1 MGDTT
6 STAVAEVVKA
16 PPRRRDIKELL
27 EGPEI
32 RAAVQAAMGDKMSA
46 ERFVRVAINATM
58 RQPALLECSKVSF
71 YQVLLDL
78 ASYGLEADGRR
89 AHLIPFWNT
98 KMCICNHQK
107 DSHQAGKCMVA
118 GCTCM
123 QLSSRRDVQLIIDYK
138 GLAELVRKSGDVSY
152 IHADAVYKGDDW
164 SFGYGSD
171 AHLRHKPNL
180 EVERIAEKRIAYYSF
195 VKLRD
200 GSEDFIVFSPSQV
213 DAIRKRSK
221 TPNNGPWVSDYDEMG
236 KKTVFRNHSKW
247 LPLKPE
253 VKDAIEHDDDAIDI
267 DVSDAM
273 NAGRALSEGSTEA
286 AEALLQEKLAAMR
299 STQSEDTN
307 GQAPDAA
314 ESKNGAAK
322 ADPEPKDNPAEK
334 KAAIEI
340 KRYGPKNG
348 FAVYSAL
355 PAMNTVP
362 HGQRVYV
369 RGEDGTDKFYRFD
382 GEIKRADGGEGEW
395 LPEDEPQP
403 PTSGP
408 QRVVDPPAGPR
419 PLRGTR

>member
-1 MGDTT
+1 MGTIAQDPP
-6 STAVAEVVKA
+6 SAAVAEIPKA
-16 PPRRRDIKELL
+16 GIKRRDIRELL

-32 RAAVQAAMGDKMSA
+32 RAAVQQAMGDKMSA
-46 ERFVRVAINATM
+46 ERFVRIAINATM

-98 KMCICNHQK
+98 KMCVCNHQK
-107 DSHQAGKCMVA
+107 DSHQSGKCMVP
-118 GCTCM
+118 GCDCTK
-123 QLSSRRDVQLIIDYK
+123 LSSRRDVQLIIDYK

-164 SFGYGSD
+164 SFSYGSD

-180 EVERIAEKRIAYYSF
+180 EVARTVDKRMAYYSF

-213 DAIRKRSK
+213 EAIRKRSK
-221 TPNNGPWVSDYDEMG
+221 SPDNGPWVSDYDEMG

-286 AEALLQEKLAAMR
+286 AEAVLQEKLAAMKEHHGEA
-299 STQSEDTN
+299 SNGDTPVPKTAPN
-307 GQAPDAA
+307 EVDGKGGQAEKATAVAFKHIGAKRGVPVYDAFS
-314 ESKNGAAK
+314 E
-322 ADPEPKDNPAEK
+322 
-334 KAAIEI
+334 
-340 KRYGPKNG
+340 
-348 FAVYSAL
+348 
-355 PAMNTVP
+355 M
-362 HGQRVYV
+362 QR
-369 RGEDGTDKFYRFD
+369 EDGGT
-382 GEIKRADGGEGEW
+382 GEW
-395 LPEDEPQP
+395 LPAEDEPNPKDDGPKQQTLTE
-403 PTSGP
+403 PTTPSGP
-408 QRVVDPPAGPR
+408 RAIKK
-419 PLRGTR
+419 